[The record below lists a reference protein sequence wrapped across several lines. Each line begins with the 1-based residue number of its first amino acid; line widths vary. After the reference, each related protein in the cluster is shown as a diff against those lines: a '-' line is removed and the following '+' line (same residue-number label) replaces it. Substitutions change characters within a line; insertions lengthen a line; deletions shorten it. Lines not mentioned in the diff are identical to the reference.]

1 MKYEYWFG
9 NVKGLSNEGK
19 RQLREKAG
27 SAKVLYYIEEKEAE
41 ALGISKTHFEILRA
55 ARQNQ
60 DWKAEY
66 ERCRKK
72 GITPVYIWQEQYP
85 KRLRQIACPP
95 YVLSVRGS
103 LPPEDVLTV
112 AIVGAREC
120 SPYGQAMAQRFA
132 EALGKAKVPVISGM
146 ARGIDAIAQKSV
158 LKAGGTS
165 FAVLGSG
172 ADVCYPREQI
182 ELYTNLIREGGI
194 LSEQPMGMPPLARN
208 FPARNRLISG
218 LADVVLV
225 IEAKQTSGSLITAD
239 MALEQGKDVYA
250 LPGPIYSEL
259 SLGCHNLIRQGA
271 GILLSPEILLEDLQ
285 IGESPGSGKAQKKK
299 ENEILLERRENI
311 LYSCLSFNP
320 KHVGDLAKETGM
332 TISEVFDSLV
342 GLELQG
348 FIREISKNYYVRTK

>member
-9 NVKGLSNEGK
+9 NLKGISNEGK

-27 SAKVLYYIEEKEAE
+27 SAKKLYYIEEKEAKT
-41 ALGISKTHFEILRA
+41 LGISQENLEILRVG
-55 ARQNQ
+55 RQNQ
-60 DWKAEY
+60 DWETEY
-66 ERCRKK
+66 ERSKKK
-72 GITPVYIWQEQYP
+72 GITPVYIWQKQYP
-85 KRLRQIACPP
+85 KRLRQISCPP
-95 YVLSVRGS
+95 YVLSVKGS
-103 LPPEDVLTV
+103 LPPDDMLTV

-158 LKAGGTS
+158 LKVGGTS

-172 ADVCYPREQI
+172 ADVCYPREHM
-182 ELYTNLIREGGI
+182 ELYTNLIRQGGI
-194 LSEQPMGMPPLARN
+194 LSEQPIGMPPLARN

-239 MALEQGKDVYA
+239 MALDQGKDVYA

-259 SLGCHNLIRQGA
+259 SRGCHNLIRQGA
-271 GILLSPEILLEDLQ
+271 GIFLSPESLLEDLK
-285 IGESPGSGKAQKKK
+285 IGAGFFCENQKKK

-342 GLELQG
+342 ELELQG